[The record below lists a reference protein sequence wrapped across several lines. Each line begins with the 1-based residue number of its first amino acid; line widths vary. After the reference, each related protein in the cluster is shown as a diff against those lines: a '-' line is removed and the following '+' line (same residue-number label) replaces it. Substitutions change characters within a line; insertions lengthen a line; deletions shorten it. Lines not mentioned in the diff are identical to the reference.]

1 VSGYYYPHRKDDL
14 DANLLKKNKH
24 QISNHDAH
32 KPQTTI
38 SMDLFHTVFVSQ
50 CYNPSFPYQTY
61 KNHHDAS
68 SSLKHNASQHLLPT
82 HISHPDHNFPPYNH
96 EQLLNILIQGYSPT
110 FEFVHYILLLQALHS
125 KHRLSLNTIPNG

>member
-1 VSGYYYPHRKDDL
+1 MNRRHFIITQRSKVPHIIPNTTIYDCFRLMLSNNVNKYHHRKDDT

-82 HISHPDHNFPPYNH
+82 HISHPDQNFPP
-96 EQLLNILIQGYSPT
+96 
-110 FEFVHYILLLQALHS
+110 
-125 KHRLSLNTIPNG
+125 

>member
-1 VSGYYYPHRKDDL
+1 SSLTLSIAVQSLSQYKQVSGYYYPHRKDDL
-14 DANLLKKNKH
+14 DSNLLKKNKH

-32 KPQTTI
+32 KYKTTI

-82 HISHPDHNFPPYNH
+82 HISHPDQNFPP
-96 EQLLNILIQGYSPT
+96 
-110 FEFVHYILLLQALHS
+110 
-125 KHRLSLNTIPNG
+125 